1 MMILVLSAILIFSN
15 ADLKYF
21 SLFITYFTLKCLN
34 EGKIRVKLKY

>member
-1 MMILVLSAILIFSN
+1 MILVLSAVLIFSN

-21 SLFITYFTLKCLN
+21 YIYKTYFTLKYLN